1 MFWRDGYLGSITDPQ
16 DAIQMSWIPNSKT
29 TKTNKI
35 RHEGSRQGNDANTV
49 DPTKNFAEEFEN
61 MTPF

>member
-1 MFWRDGYLGSITDPQ
+1 MGSITDPQ

-29 TKTNKI
+29 TKTDKI

-49 DPTKNFAEEFEN
+49 DPTKDFAEEFEN